1 MSCWVKMKEIF
12 SNPNLEI
19 RFCVFDILIAEF
31 EKEEKD
37 EKNRNLVDNFINNN
51 LNNIIVELGKFS
63 DDKDDVSLLIRYFN
77 FYLSNLKIKFYA
89 FKSIMGK
96 NDIIEEIDKFETL
109 EDDNRKNFFKITQV
123 ELNDDKINFIKKLYL
138 EYLTNIIGK
147 NLIIINDKSNYIYKV
162 NSDIEEAKRDI
173 LKKLNLKM
181 LNENKNENVNEN
193 FNEALW
199 NIRNNKKSERK
210 RFG

>member
-1 MSCWVKMKEIF
+1 MKEIF

-19 RFCVFDILIAEF
+19 RVCVFDILLAKF

-51 LNNIIVELGKFS
+51 LNNIYEELGKFS
-63 DDKDDVSLLIRYFN
+63 NDKDDVSLLIRYFN

-109 EDDNRKNFFKITQV
+109 EDDNRKNFFKITLV
-123 ELNDDKINFIKKLYL
+123 ELNDD
-138 EYLTNIIGK
+138 
-147 NLIIINDKSNYIYKV
+147 
-162 NSDIEEAKRDI
+162 
-173 LKKLNLKM
+173 
-181 LNENKNENVNEN
+181 
-193 FNEALW
+193 
-199 NIRNNKKSERK
+199 
-210 RFG
+210 

>member
-1 MSCWVKMKEIF
+1 MKEIF

-19 RFCVFDILIAEF
+19 RVCVFDILIAEF

-51 LNNIIVELGKFS
+51 LNNIYEELGKFS
-63 DDKDDVSLLIRYFN
+63 NDKDDVSLLIRYFN

-109 EDDNRKNFFKITQV
+109 EDDNRKNFFKITLV
-123 ELNDDKINFIKKLYL
+123 ELNDD
-138 EYLTNIIGK
+138 
-147 NLIIINDKSNYIYKV
+147 
-162 NSDIEEAKRDI
+162 
-173 LKKLNLKM
+173 
-181 LNENKNENVNEN
+181 
-193 FNEALW
+193 
-199 NIRNNKKSERK
+199 
-210 RFG
+210 